1 MYVSTKYPYR
11 YVCILGEQEISRLK
25 IWREQEISGLIT
37 IWREQEIR
45 RLGIWREQEISFKN
59 TARQA
64 TK

>member
-1 MYVSTKYPYR
+1 MYVSTKYPYI
-11 YVCILGEQEISRLK
+11 YTCILGEQEISRLK
-25 IWREQEISGLIT
+25 IWREQEISGLT

-59 TARQA
+59 TTRKA